1 MKKKPT
7 LYIVIISL
15 WICCLALLGYALSQL
30 ILGLDSGYSAVKKGI
45 VIALLS
51 VNTVVLAVLWFGS
64 IKDFVFST
72 SYALLHKKLDKKYA
86 DIKPVEINPETAP
99 RVLLLY
105 CTCNDFNAEALTEC
119 AKQDY
124 PNF

>member
-30 ILGLDSGYSAVKKGI
+30 ILGLDSGYSAVKKGFI
-45 VIALLS
+45 ITLLS

-72 SYALLHKKLDKKYA
+72 SYALLHLSL
-86 DIKPVEINPETAP
+86 IHI
-99 RVLLLY
+99 
-105 CTCNDFNAEALTEC
+105 
-119 AKQDY
+119 
-124 PNF
+124 